1 MDKWTPAL
9 PRARDGTTAME
20 RTRSDIGL
28 VVHRNGLNDQLLDLE
43 ILELD
48 LPEDAGMVQNEG
60 LDEAVATLGPQDLN
74 LVHPHSL
81 FACRPEKAHRIL
93 ADSDPE
99 IQQVRI
105 LRCLG
110 TEGQHADPAPAA
122 ADDVHGGYFDI
133 EPVLGSEIDHGDA
146 GGLHV
151 LDDQFLDVHLPH
163 DQRADGDAAA
173 RARKGIVPAGN
184 FESRL
189 AGRVDELNL
198 CHNHLLDG
206 LVRGELDL
214 ERAAASRR
222 SIDD

>member
-1 MDKWTPAL
+1 WAVPAPSRLEASEVRGVVSSCEGRPLSSTAPEQAARKKAASRMDKWTPAL

-20 RTRSDIGL
+20 RTRSDTGL

-81 FACRPEKAHRIL
+81 FACRPEKALRIL

-110 TEGQHADPAPAA
+110 TEGQHAAPAPAA
-122 ADDVHGGYFDI
+122 ADDVHG
-133 EPVLGSEIDHGDA
+133 VHG
-146 GGLHV
+146 
-151 LDDQFLDVHLPH
+151 
-163 DQRADGDAAA
+163 
-173 RARKGIVPAGN
+173 
-184 FESRL
+184 
-189 AGRVDELNL
+189 
-198 CHNHLLDG
+198 
-206 LVRGELDL
+206 
-214 ERAAASRR
+214 
-222 SIDD
+222 